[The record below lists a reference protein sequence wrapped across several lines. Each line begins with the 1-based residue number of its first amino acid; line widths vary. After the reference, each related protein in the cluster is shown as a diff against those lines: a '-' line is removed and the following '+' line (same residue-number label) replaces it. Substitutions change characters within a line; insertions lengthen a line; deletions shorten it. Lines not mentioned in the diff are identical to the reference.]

1 MALFHL
7 NVFNGIDALDEEGI
21 ERPDLDAAKL
31 EAVIGARD
39 VIANL
44 VRYGKP
50 VCRSHRIEIT
60 DEAGKLL
67 DTVRFSDVIDMR
79 P

>member
-1 MALFHL
+1 MGLFHL
-7 NVFNGIDALDEEGI
+7 NVFNGVDALDEEGI
-21 ERPDLDAAKL
+21 ERPDLDAAKF

-50 VCRSHRIEIT
+50 VCRSPDRDH
-60 DEAGKLL
+60 
-67 DTVRFSDVIDMR
+67 
-79 P
+79 

>member
-1 MALFHL
+1 MVLFDL
-7 NVFNGIDALDEEGI
+7 NVFNGIDAFDKRGI
-21 ERPDLDAAKL
+21 KRPDLDAAKF
-31 EAVIGARD
+31 EAVVGARD

-50 VCRSHRIEIT
+50 VCRSHRIEIN

-67 DTVRFSDVIDMR
+67 HTVRFSDVIDLR